1 MTLDNR
7 GENGTIIMLLS
18 SIRITA
24 RSKAWVCGRSLL
36 GLWVRIPPGEWMFVV
51 SVVCCQ
57 VEKDLCVGM
66 LFIQKSPCVCVCV
79 CVCVCDDMQQ

>member
-1 MTLDNR
+1 
-7 GENGTIIMLLS
+7 
-18 SIRITA
+18 
-24 RSKAWVCGRSLL
+24 
-36 GLWVRIPPGEWMFVV
+36 MFVV

-66 LFIQKSPCVCVCV
+66 LLIQKSPCVCVCV